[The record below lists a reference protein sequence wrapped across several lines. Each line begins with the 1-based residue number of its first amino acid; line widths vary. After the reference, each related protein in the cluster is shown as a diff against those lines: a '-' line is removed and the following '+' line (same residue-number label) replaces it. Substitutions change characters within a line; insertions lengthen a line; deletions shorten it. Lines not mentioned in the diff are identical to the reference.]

1 MKKFSI
7 SIQLLILVFSLLLL
21 TSAIFILL
29 TYAALYSSAEQ
40 QVYNRLE
47 AATSMT
53 PFEIN
58 ESNEDRFDMKIYF
71 VNKKMGVTSY
81 ERIGDYLTEEE
92 FQTLYNDVLVE
103 QINGSKNDWRR
114 DDSVVGRYTT
124 SSGESI
130 YYYLR
135 IQMNSDFTFAFT
147 NTDFVNTS
155 IQSTFFMIFASFL
168 GILFLAVAVIYVWS
182 TSITKR
188 LKRIQNHIIDLP
200 KNKYEKAYSD
210 YSLDEIGELSRS
222 VENMRIEIGNY
233 EKTKQDM
240 LQNLSH
246 DFKTPIAVIKSY
258 AEAYQDGM
266 VGPEA
271 LNVIIEQSE
280 LLKKKVNRLLQYN
293 SLEYLTKDKPF
304 EDINMTELV
313 RTCVQN
319 YKFQTD
325 ISFDLDLEENICF
338 SGYLENWTTVVDN
351 IIDNAKRYAKSVIKI
366 VLRENRL
373 RIYNDGDPI
382 DEQFINSVF
391 KPYEKGSKGQF
402 GLGMSIV
409 KKTVDFFGMYM
420 SVKNEEY
427 GGVSF
432 IIEKK

>member
-7 SIQLLILVFSLLLL
+7 SVQLLILVFSILLLAS
-21 TSAIFILL
+21 TIFMIVV
-29 TYAALYSSAEQ
+29 YAALYKSAEE
-40 QVYNRLE
+40 QVYTRLE
-47 AATSMT
+47 YTVPNPEGFRDMPVYFIEYQEKTIDNSKNKTNIKDEDYQNLNISQEELDELIKKVESQALKDNKKDYRERYTSSSGGT
-53 PFEIN
+53 IYYFYRYLDKE
-58 ESNEDRFDMKIYF
+58 EGYSFRFANGKF
-71 VNKKMGVTSY
+71 VN
-81 ERIGDYLTEEE
+81 DYVRNIFLE
-92 FQTLYNDVLVE
+92 V
-103 QINGSKNDWRR
+103 
-114 DDSVVGRYTT
+114 
-124 SSGESI
+124 
-130 YYYLR
+130 
-135 IQMNSDFTFAFT
+135 
-147 NTDFVNTS
+147 FV
-155 IQSTFFMIFASFL
+155 SFL
-168 GILFLAVAVIYVWS
+168 CTLLLAVAIIYVWS
-182 TSITKR
+182 TNITKR
-188 LKRIQNHIIDLP
+188 LKNIQNHIIDLP
-200 KNKYEKAYSD
+200 KNKYEKAYFD
-210 YSLDEIGELSRS
+210 NSLDEIGELSRS

-233 EKTKQDM
+233 EKTKQEM

-266 VGPEA
+266 AGEEA
-271 LNVIIEQSE
+271 LNIIIEQSE

-304 EDINMTELV
+304 EDINMSELIKQ
-313 RTCVQN
+313 CVQN
-319 YKFQTD
+319 YKFQTNLN
-325 ISFDLDLEENICF
+325 FELDLDENVCF
-338 SGYLENWTTVVDN
+338 QGYLENWTTVVDN

-382 DEQFINSVF
+382 EEQFANSVF

-432 IIEKK
+432 VIEKK

>member
-7 SIQLLILVFSLLLL
+7 SIQLLILVFSILLL
-21 TSAIFILL
+21 TSCIFIVV

-40 QVYNRLE
+40 QVFARLDYE
-47 AATSMT
+47 GPPDSEG
-53 PFEIN
+53 F
-58 ESNEDRFDMKIYF
+58 SDMKVYYVISDGTNVDYSHI
-71 VNKKMGVTSY
+71 GSY
-81 ERIGDYLTEEE
+81 ITEEE
-92 FQTLYNDVLVE
+92 FNALYETLV
-103 QINGSKNDWRR
+103 SKDKKDRNEYHH
-114 DDSVVGRYTT
+114 GRY
-124 SSGESI
+124 SSANGATI
-130 YYYLR
+130 YYSLKK
-135 IQMNSDFTFAFT
+135 MPFSSNFTFRFT
-147 NTDFVNTS
+147 NGEFVTGF
-155 IQSTFFMIFASFL
+155 IRQIFFEIFVSFL
-168 GILFLAVAVIYVWS
+168 CILFLAIAVIYIWS
-182 TSITKR
+182 ANITKR
-188 LKRIQNHIIDLP
+188 LKAIQNHIIDLP

-210 YSLDEIGELSRS
+210 SSLDEIGELSRS
-222 VENMRIEIGNY
+222 VENMRVEIGNY
-233 EKTKQDM
+233 EKTKQEM

-266 VGPEA
+266 VGVEA
-271 LNVIIEQSE
+271 LNIIIEQSE

-304 EDINMTELV
+304 EDIHMAELI
-313 RTCVQN
+313 RQCVQN
-319 YKFQTD
+319 YKFQTNLE
-325 ISFDLDLEENICF
+325 FDLDLDENVCF
-338 SGYLENWTTVVDN
+338 QGQLENWTTVVDN
-351 IIDNAKRYAKSVIKI
+351 IIDNAKRYAKTVIKI

-382 DEQFINSVF
+382 DIQFVNSVF

>member
-1 MKKFSI
+1 MVVS
-7 SIQLLILVFSLLLL
+7 
-21 TSAIFILL
+21 
-29 TYAALYSSAEQ
+29 YAALYSSAEQ
-40 QVYNRLE
+40 QVYARLDYVGPLDKMNSE
-47 AATSMT
+47 NYS
-53 PFEIN
+53 
-58 ESNEDRFDMKIYF
+58 DMNFYY
-71 VNKKMGVTSY
+71 VEGDNNYTDYSH
-81 ERIGDYLTEEE
+81 IGTYITEEE
-92 FQTLYNDVLVE
+92 FNELV
-103 QINGSKNDWRR
+103 SKILNPQALDFNRKDR
-114 DDSVVGRYTT
+114 SEYIHGRYTAN
-124 SSGESI
+124 SGTTI
-130 YYYLR
+130 YYSYR
-135 IQMNSDFTFAFT
+135 YMPFNGKFSFTFT
-147 NTDFVNTS
+147 NGEFVNNF
-155 IQSTFFMIFASFL
+155 IRKIFLEVFVSFL
-168 GILFLAVAVIYVWS
+168 CVLFFAVAIIYIWS
-182 TSITKR
+182 ANITKR
-188 LKRIQNHIIDLP
+188 LKQIQNHIIDLP
-200 KNKYEKAYSD
+200 KNKYEKAYYD
-210 YSLDEIGELSRS
+210 RSLDEIGELSRS

-233 EKTKQDM
+233 EKTKQEM

-266 VGPEA
+266 VGAEA

-304 EDINMTELV
+304 EDINMTELIKQ
-313 RTCVQN
+313 CVQN

-325 ISFDLDLEENICF
+325 LNFELDLDEDVCF
-338 SGYLENWTTVVDN
+338 QGYLENWNTVVDN

-382 DEQFINSVF
+382 EEQFVNSVF
-391 KPYEKGSKGQF
+391 KPYEKGSNGQF